1 MVSKMSCY
9 GTLSIK
15 RMRIAALSIIL
26 TVFLTSCGNNARQKD
41 ANAGDSG
48 LINLPARTALS
59 KAEIEKY
66 RAGCQAWFDTSLKSS
81 GFNGGIIVAKKGNII
96 FEDYLGSAPF
106 GSTDTITANTSF
118 HIASVSKTFTAM
130 AVLKLQEEGK
140 INIDDEL
147 VKYFPQFNYPGVTI
161 RTLLNHRSG
170 LPNYLYF
177 FEKLKWDKKKF
188 ASNED
193 VLDYL
198 VTKKPLLQNIT
209 RPNTHFAYCNTNYV
223 LLALLIEK
231 VTGVKYA
238 PYLQQTIF
246 KPLQMQHTFVFDTS
260 MKDKVNRSYDWRG
273 GLIPWDPFDA
283 IYGDKNIYSTVQDLL
298 IWDKALNTNAIFA
311 DSTLSEAYQPYS
323 NEKPGVRNYGLGW
336 RMNIYPDGKKMIY
349 HNGKWHGNNAA
360 FIRLIEDSAT
370 IIVLGNKFN
379 RNIYHAREMA
389 ALFGNYFGG
398 SEEEETS
405 TGKAA
410 AVIKTD
416 SSIPNARQKKATSKK
431 R

>member
-1 MVSKMSCY
+1 
-9 GTLSIK
+9 
-15 RMRIAALSIIL
+15 MRIAALSIIL

-41 ANAGDSG
+41 ANSGDSG
-48 LINLPARTALS
+48 LINLPASTALS

-188 ASNED
+188 ARNED

-231 VTGVKYA
+231 ITGVKYA

-405 TGKAA
+405 TGKPA

-416 SSIPNARQKKATSKK
+416 SSIPNARHKKATSRK